1 MSTVGKV
8 LEVDCTTG
16 EETLRDMTAEE
27 VARENERAAYFAELK
42 AAQAAADEAK
52 AAAAASAAAKLAKL
66 GLTADEIA
74 ALQS

>member
-1 MSTVGKV
+1 MSDTPMV

-16 EETLRDMTAEE
+16 VRTTRPLTGEEIAAHDTA
-27 VARENERAAYFAELK
+27 ATAFLQMQTAQ
-42 AAQAAADEAK
+42 QAAADAK
-52 AAAAASAAAKLAKL
+52 AAAQASAAAKLAKL